1 MSEDRVA
8 VVTGCGSGIGRSIFD
23 TLLAN
28 DWSVVG
34 IELAEEAA
42 TLAAD
47 HAGSHGAVIVG
58 DVMDRAVLREAADLA
73 SGFGTLLG
81 WVNNAALA
89 LSGNLHEPNIADVER
104 LFGVN
109 LMAYFWGC
117 SVAIRSFLAS
127 GKPGR
132 IVNVSSIHGTHSF
145 AGWAAYDTAKG
156 GVDALTRYAAVE
168 YGPVNIRVNAVAPGA
183 IRTALLQ
190 QVIDDADD
198 PVGFAQEMAS
208 LHPLNRIGET
218 TEIASAVAYLL
229 SDDSSFVSGQVLA
242 VDGAAT
248 ARCYIG
254 ADDSKPPTLDKLSHD
269 QYPDL
274 NETDA

>member
-1 MSEDRVA
+1 MSEGEVA

-28 DWSVVG
+28 GWSVVG

-42 TLAAD
+42 KLAAE
-47 HAGSHGAVIVG
+47 HAGPHGAVIVG
-58 DVMDRAVLREAADLA
+58 DVADRTMLQEAADRA
-73 SGFGTLLG
+73 SSFGTLLG

-89 LSGNLHEPNIADVER
+89 LSGNLHEPNVAEVER
-104 LFGVN
+104 VFSVN

-127 GKPGR
+127 GVPGR
-132 IVNVSSIHGTHSF
+132 IVNVSSIHSTHAF
-145 AGWAAYDTAKG
+145 AGWAAYDAAKG
-156 GVDALTRYAAVE
+156 GIDALTRYAAVE
-168 YGPVNIRVNAVAPGA
+168 YGPANIRVNAVAPGA

-208 LHPLNRIGET
+208 LHPLNRLGET

-242 VDGAAT
+242 VDGAST

-254 ADDSKPPTLDKLSHD
+254 AGDSELPTLGNLSHD
-269 QYPDL
+269 K
-274 NETDA
+274 